1 MNIDKNK
8 SNEQI
13 TIKLLDQKDWKIVKE
28 ISVVSTNQFGVEIT
42 IGVIIYDRQITSDYK
57 LNDDPEPNQIKR
69 LLDYPKQEL
78 FTNDEL
84 DELILNA
91 VKSKFPKSFI
101 RSHQVLW
108 DCDKKR
114 YDYLLK
120 RPSEK
125 AFLEIRPDFSSIDIY
140 SLNGKTFTV
149 FNKEI
154 NIYQD
159 FTLES
164 IKSHFFTVNCDF
176 ERRESLITELY
187 KIIFK

>member
-84 DELILNA
+84 D
-91 VKSKFPKSFI
+91 
-101 RSHQVLW
+101 
-108 DCDKKR
+108 
-114 YDYLLK
+114 
-120 RPSEK
+120 
-125 AFLEIRPDFSSIDIY
+125 
-140 SLNGKTFTV
+140 
-149 FNKEI
+149 
-154 NIYQD
+154 
-159 FTLES
+159 
-164 IKSHFFTVNCDF
+164 
-176 ERRESLITELY
+176 
-187 KIIFK
+187 